1 MFFNSKTTIFS
12 RMEDRLKAEA
22 YLNEYQ
28 NQASLKNSPAT
39 EEYKK
44 YMTKS
49 LINRGF
55 LFKNYESIE
64 ALYKSSLQELFTN
77 EFKNVFLYDINRDIK
92 DIYSSIE
99 NIKNM
104 GPIGKYDFFSSI
116 LTSIGAKYLPTFD
129 SFELDLNELD
139 FDVSLSNIEKK
150 EIIDLRIDKD
160 ELPVLYRLLLDEEL
174 LTGPKNDIIYYIHPR
189 IEASFEYTPI
199 SNTQRYLGPQEGQ
212 NYYINV
218 GDTTSP
224 SYEIVQDFEIGYN
237 YIQITNDEYEAGP
250 QENEEYYIL
259 DVISGEFNLCEN
271 LTEFETFAIYYKK
284 IEGFIFSKDVTY
296 YTYIQTNSSYDW
308 NNFIPIDN
316 LSEFDNDEHYYIKE
330 LDYEN
335 IELTEEEIN
344 NIKKEIITKKVDSVL
359 SFYMKD
365 LISNMKELFSKY
377 SIYTVMNSI
386 SVNNDSYIKTVLQI
400 VYSKFLHIFATL
412 SYGITVS
419 DYLTDTS
426 ILKSLVNESI
436 ELGLSKV
443 STISDMM
450 NSNYLNNKIIENLIP
465 TSLKEKVFCH
475 YKLYSPVADQIEYN
489 QVNLPITLVTSIMTE
504 NLINLRTILENISIE
519 SVSIKTLYVL
529 TIHSFVNFINM
540 IYYNAYISKNKVP
553 VIKSVQE
560 LLKNFEPSYD
570 KVISGKELKEF
581 IKLEEL

>member
-28 NQASLKNSPAT
+28 NQASLKNAPAT

-99 NIKNM
+99 NVKNM

-129 SFELDLNELD
+129 SFELDLDKLD

-150 EIIDLRIDKD
+150 EIIDLRTDKD

-400 VYSKFLHIFATL
+400 VYSKFLHIFATI
-412 SYGITVS
+412 SYGITIS

-489 QVNLPITLVTSIMTE
+489 QVNLPITLVTAIMTE

-519 SVSIKTLYVL
+519 SISIKTLYVL